1 MGEDQKILFIYI
13 SHEFLEKRPKIGI
26 FLFKIAF
33 LTNFCRDELF
43 FKKIFINLVF

>member
-26 FLFKIAF
+26 FLFKIVIFDQF
-33 LTNFCRDELF
+33 LPKNSCAQR
-43 FKKIFINLVF
+43 